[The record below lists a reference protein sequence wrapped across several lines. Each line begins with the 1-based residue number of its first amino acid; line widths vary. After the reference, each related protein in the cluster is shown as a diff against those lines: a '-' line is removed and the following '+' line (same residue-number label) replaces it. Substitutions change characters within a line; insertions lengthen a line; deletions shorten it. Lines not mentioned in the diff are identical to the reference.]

1 MNVFVSHKQSMRA
14 FFKKLLILITKI
26 ETFKNIPTRR
36 LKDDLISGIN
46 KFCFNKNFL
55 ENLKLADVAPIFK
68 NKDKTF
74 AENYRPNSFNSF

>member
-36 LKDDLISGIN
+36 LRDDLN
-46 KFCFNKNFL
+46 KFYFNKHFL
-55 ENLKLADVAPIFK
+55 ENLKLADVALIFK
-68 NKDKTF
+68 NKGKAF